1 MEKIKLPH
9 RFVLMHYLQAGK
21 DKMIAG
27 PALQKLTT
35 LAAIAE
41 AYLFEKIALKDGEVS
56 VKDSKKTGHSIIDDI
71 IEEIESADQPQSL
84 SDWTMELSDK
94 LQTYQH
100 VSDNLLVNKLLAHT
114 RKKILGVFPT
124 GQTVALFD
132 KNIQRNIRDYLI
144 NLSQKQNLNLRDFLT
159 LYLVSHHN
167 LFKKADNNIH
177 TTEIIQRMKAK
188 PVFALFAGIIDK
200 IINKDF
206 YIREKG
212 GVVGI

>member
-9 RFVLMHYLQAGK
+9 RFVLMHHLQDAKGK
-21 DKMIAG
+21 MVAG

-35 LAAIAE
+35 LAALAE
-41 AYLFEKIALKDGEVS
+41 AYLLEKIALKDGEVS
-56 VKDSKKTGHSIIDDI
+56 VKDPQKTGHSIIDDI
-71 IEEIESADQPQSL
+71 IGEIESANQHQSL

-94 LQTYQH
+94 LKTYQH
-100 VSDNLLVNKLLAHT
+100 VSDNLVENKLLAHT

-132 KNIQRNIRDYLI
+132 KNIQRNIREYLI
-144 NLSQKQNLNLRDFLT
+144 NLSEKQNLNLRDFLT
-159 LYLVSHHN
+159 LYLVSSHN
-167 LFKKADNNIH
+167 LLKKADKNIH

-200 IINKDF
+200 TINEDF
-206 YIREKG
+206 YIREK
-212 GVVGI
+212 